1 MDEGPWTIFGGIS
14 VYLYEFG
21 NNYKYGVSPI
31 IDPSSQTNHA
41 LVISIDI
48 IVMFICLLTIIY
60 KPSSRKTVALP
71 DSKQYSTLR
80 VSSAILNVGLGLVY
94 FGLGIWIVVEKLIS
108 EDNVIPL
115 HEWLTVLLH
124 GFTWL
129 FLGITVSLRRQQYP
143 HIMTIRLCSVLAF
156 LFSGFL
162 CIPSIWVSTVD
173 KVVSVKC
180 VLDMLS
186 FPGAIL
192 LLFCAFG
199 AQKYAESNIGALY
212 KPLKGESADSGNE
225 TITPFAEARFLSRM
239 SFWWLNPLLKKGKE
253 KVLEDKDIPK
263 LRHKD
268 RAETCYF
275 TFMEKLSKQN
285 EKGTPNTSVL
295 KTLFLWQ
302 WKAILVSGFFA
313 LIKVLTLAIGPLFLK
328 AFILVAEGKE
338 TFKYEGWAL
347 TAGLLLG
354 KCFESVSERQWNFR
368 TRLIGLQIRSLLTA
382 AIYQKQLKLSNAA
395 KTGHSPGQITNYV
408 TVDAYRIG
416 EFPYWFH
423 QIWVIGLQ
431 IFLSFLVIYYAM
443 GMAAIAAVVVIVLT
457 VFGNYPVAKLQHKY
471 LSKLM
476 VAQDRRLKAM
486 AEAVTNMK
494 VLKLYAWETHFKNEV
509 EKIRSEESNY
519 ISAILSQRGYYMV
532 LFWVSPIIVSAATF
546 SACYLL
552 RIPLNATNVF
562 TFLATFRILS
572 EPIRLIPDVGAV
584 FIEAN
589 VSFSRVMKFLD
600 APELESRDIK
610 KTSVAK
616 GLNQSI
622 FISTTRISWDSSSLK
637 PTLNDVNLVVQCG
650 EKIAVCGEV
659 GSGKSTLIAAIL
671 GEVPDIHGRVSRSI
685 RKDRLCFSDS
695 MDPNGTI
702 QENILFGST
711 MDQHRYQE
719 VLEKC
724 SLNKDLEMLP
734 FGDCTIIG
742 ERGVNLSGGQK
753 QRVQLARALYQDADI
768 YLLDDPFS
776 AVDAHTATNLFNEYV
791 MGALARKT
799 VLLVTHQ
806 VDFLPAFD
814 SILLMAE
821 GKIVEAA
828 TYDHLLASSQQ
839 FQNLVNAHKVTSG
852 SELQSQYGFQ
862 KPKTPKEEIQKI
874 YTEQH
879 LRESMGD
886 QLIKEEERE
895 TGDTGLKPYKQY
907 LNQSK
912 GFLYLFLSI
921 ISHFIFIVG
930 QFVQSLWLAA
940 NLQDSSV
947 SSDMSIVDLVLA
959 FTFTWSTGTTMNTY
973 CIFGVLAFLTWPI
986 LFVILPMV
994 YITII
999 LQRFYFASA
1008 KELTRIDGTTK
1019 SSVASHLA
1027 ESVAGAVTIRAF
1039 GEEDR
1044 FFSENLQRIDANASA
1059 FFHNFSAN
1067 EWLIQRLEILCAII
1081 LSCSALGMTLISSD
1095 ASESGHKSIFL
1106 VIYWNGLSYGLSL
1119 NIFVVASVQNQCT
1132 MSNSIIA
1139 IERLEQYMHIPS
1151 EAPEIIEGNRPAL
1164 HWPVVGKVEIRDLK
1178 VRYRPN
1184 SPLVLRGISCIF
1196 EGGDKIGI
1204 VGRTGSGKTTLI
1216 SSLFRLVEPTEG
1228 SIIIDDINI
1237 STLGLHDLRSHFGVI
1252 PQDPTLFSGSVRYN
1266 LDPLM
1271 EHTDKEIW
1279 ELREAVQVKEKGLS
1293 SLVVQDGSNWSM
1305 GQRQLFCLGRALLRR
1320 RKILVL
1326 DEATASIDNATDSLI
1341 QKTIRTEFADCTVI
1355 TVAHR
1360 IPTVMDCTM
1369 VLSISDG
1376 E

>member
-1 MDEGPWTIFGGIS
+1 MDEGPWTIFCGIS

-31 IDPSSQTNHA
+31 INPSSRTNHA

-48 IVMFICLLTIIY
+48 LVMFICLLTIIY

-115 HEWLTVLLH
+115 HEWLTVLFQ

-129 FLGITVSLRRQQYP
+129 FLGIIVSLRRQQYP

-199 AQKYAESNIGALY
+199 EQKYAESNIGALY
-212 KPLKGESADSGNE
+212 EPLKGESADSGNE
-225 TITPFAEARFLSRM
+225 TITPFAKAGFLSRM

-275 TFMEKLSKQN
+275 TFVEKLSKQN

-347 TAGLLLG
+347 TAGLFLG
-354 KCFESVSERQWNFR
+354 KCFESLSERQWNFR

-395 KTGHSPGQITNYV
+395 KTSHSPGQITNYV
-408 TVDAYRIG
+408 TVDVYRIG

-494 VLKLYAWETHFKNEV
+494 VLKLYAWETHFKNVV

-552 RIPLNATNVF
+552 RIPLSATNVF

-610 KTSVAK
+610 KTCVAK

-622 FISTTRISWDSSSLK
+622 FISTTRISWDSSSIK
-637 PTLNDVNLVVQCG
+637 PTLDDLNLVVQCG

-659 GSGKSTLIAAIL
+659 GSGKSTLIATIL
-671 GEVPDIHGRVSRSI
+671 GEVPDIHGGVEVYGKIAYVSQTAWI
-685 RKDRLCFSDS
+685 QT
-695 MDPNGTI
+695 GTI

-776 AVDAHTATNLFNEYV
+776 AVDAHTATNLFN
-791 MGALARKT
+791 
-799 VLLVTHQ
+799 
-806 VDFLPAFD
+806 
-814 SILLMAE
+814 LMAE

-828 TYDHLLASSQQ
+828 TYDHLVASSQQ

-862 KPKTPKEEIQKI
+862 KLKTPKEEIQKI

-895 TGDTGLKPYKQY
+895 TGDKGLKPYKQY

-940 NLQDSSV
+940 DLQDPS
-947 SSDMSIVDLVLA
+947 
-959 FTFTWSTGTTMNTY
+959 
-973 CIFGVLAFLTWPI
+973 
-986 LFVILPMV
+986 
-994 YITII
+994 
-999 LQRFYFASA
+999 RFYFASA
-1008 KELTRIDGTTK
+1008 KELMRIDGTTK

-1095 ASESGHKSIFL
+1095 ASESGFI
-1106 VIYWNGLSYGLSL
+1106 GMALSYGLSL

-1151 EAPEIIEGNRPAL
+1151 EAPEIIESNRPAL
-1164 HWPVVGKVEIRDLK
+1164 NWPEFGKVEIRDLK

-1184 SPLVLRGISCIF
+1184 SPLVLRGISCVF

-1252 PQDPTLFSGSVRYN
+1252 PQDPTLFSGSVRHN

-1271 EHTDKEIW
+1271 EHTDQEIW
-1279 ELREAVQVKEKGLS
+1279 EVIEKCQLREAVQVKEKGLS
-1293 SLVVQDGSNWSM
+1293 SLVVQDGLNWSM
-1305 GQRQLFCLGRALLRR
+1305 GQRQLFCLGRALLKR

-1360 IPTVMDCTM
+1360 IPTVMDSTM

-1376 E
+1376 QVVEYDKPVKLMSKEDSLFGQLVKEYWSHSGN